1 MQGLDLGK
9 PCNQSQ
15 TRSDADS
22 DKAGANPKAA
32 VDCLAKGGWIMD
44 ERNQRYDANGND
56 TNPLEDTERAGLKAH
71 GVLHIEG
78 SQVAGGCRYQ

>member
-1 MQGLDLGK
+1 LT
-9 PCNQSQ
+9 C
-15 TRSDADS
+15 SDADG
-22 DKAGANPKAA
+22 DKAGEDPEAA

-56 TNPLEDTERAGLKAH
+56 TNPLKNAQRAGLKAH

-78 SQVAGGCRYQ
+78 HKEVAGGCRYQ